1 MEGEGKTTYRISD
14 MPKEE
19 KPRERLINLGARAL
33 SKMSCWRFC
42 CAPGC
47 RVRMCSSWLSAF

>member
-33 SKMSCWRFC
+33 SKNELLAILLRT
-42 CAPGC
+42 G
-47 RVRMCSSWLSAF
+47 V